1 MQQLHA
7 QLAIRGGS
15 SSGAEISVFQFV
27 PYFLQDFVKLRK
39 VSLASRIA
47 TASRV
52 IYLSTDTI
60 TLGDIGSLNALNLNG
75 MAVATVK
82 SCSLRLRNIIDFDK
96 LEILKLRDKHLR
108 PDDCIANNALMV
120 IDLVKWKMQNIS
132 GKMLDWH
139 NHSNQQSQEDELWT
153 GGDIV
158 LPAFLLALRGNFLD
172 LKIDWLC
179 TGLGNEYSSAAES
192 KALREL
198 GFDHS
203 HAVQLNVTTSDR
215 GEFRPGLHACSS
227 KSKLLHYRG
236 IYTPWNEY
244 LAPQFHPLCAMPEGV
259 RPPSSAG
266 WSREG
271 DPDTKQVTCD
281 DLTFIHCSSIW
292 RAYLSQEADCG
303 LKDFD
308 KEWRPHTARVAQLVK
323 AKEKEL
329 RKEKEWKEIAM
340 GKVREIASRIADVL
354 RKPGSIPISEESQ
367 DVAFAP

>member
-1 MQQLHA
+1 MKTTTWALLGLTCVVAIAVFLTSRQLHLHADASQHLQPANVVAPIHICLCSDDSDLRAAAVAMRSAYINAREPQRLVFHFVTTTELAPIAKVNLEVHHDTPSMQQLHA

-158 LPAFLLALRGNFLD
+158 LPAFLLALSSD
-172 LKIDWLC
+172 LSC
-179 TGLGNEYSSAAES
+179 CY
-192 KALREL
+192 
-198 GFDHS
+198 
-203 HAVQLNVTTSDR
+203 
-215 GEFRPGLHACSS
+215 C
-227 KSKLLHYRG
+227 Y
-236 IYTPWNEY
+236 
-244 LAPQFHPLCAMPEGV
+244 C
-259 RPPSSAG
+259 
-266 WSREG
+266 
-271 DPDTKQVTCD
+271 C
-281 DLTFIHCSSIW
+281 
-292 RAYLSQEADCG
+292 CG
-303 LKDFD
+303 
-308 KEWRPHTARVAQLVK
+308 
-323 AKEKEL
+323 
-329 RKEKEWKEIAM
+329 
-340 GKVREIASRIADVL
+340 
-354 RKPGSIPISEESQ
+354 
-367 DVAFAP
+367 